1 MTKEELI
8 RAIEDFVETDGRNYV
23 AAEDAISPELAGL
36 RMYEAPLLGFAAAED
51 TLFTEEF
58 KREGV
63 ISPDYLSPREWLPGA
78 KTVISVFLPFTKEV
92 RDSNREKFD
101 VPYAEGIPQRA
112 GAAWLHARVEG
123 QTFVDALAAHLLQL
137 LTEAG
142 YETVSPSIDKGFR
155 MLGPYLSVWSERHA
169 AYAAGLGTFGLSKG
183 LITEKG
189 MAGRICSVIT
199 TAELEPTTRPYSDPF
214 EYCNLCG
221 ACMKRCP
228 VNAIDKA
235 RGYALGKDQNI
246 CGPYVNGGKLPPHGP
261 RQVVRYGCGKCQVG
275 VPCEHGIPGRGKAE

>member
-92 RDSNREKFD
+92 RDSNREKID

-142 YETVSPSIDKGFR
+142 YETVNPSIDKGFR
-155 MLGPYLSVWSERHA
+155 MLLSPVTMVNKETDEF
-169 AYAAGLGTFGLSKG
+169 AGTVRGWIKPPVPVGEFLEKISTAGVTHHSSLVYGTSVEALTHFGNMLD
-183 LITEKG
+183 L
-189 MAGRICSVIT
+189 
-199 TAELEPTTRPYSDPF
+199 
-214 EYCNLCG
+214 
-221 ACMKRCP
+221 P
-228 VNAIDKA
+228 VT
-235 RGYALGKDQNI
+235 
-246 CGPYVNGGKLPPHGP
+246 
-261 RQVVRYGCGKCQVG
+261 VVK
-275 VPCEHGIPGRGKAE
+275 